1 MTMENNVIQVNFVP
15 QFEDIY
21 GVDNDDV
28 AVVIQHHKRTNELKF
43 EIVTKDNIRSIITID
58 PIKSVGLM
66 MALEEALDSQIQPK
80 RKK

>member
-1 MTMENNVIQVNFVP
+1 MKTENNVIQVNFVP

-21 GVDNDDV
+21 GIDNDNV

-43 EIVTKDNIRSIITID
+43 EIVTKDNKRSIITID

-66 MALEEALDSQIQPK
+66 MALEEALDSQSQPK
-80 RKK
+80 RNK

>member
-1 MTMENNVIQVNFVP
+1 MTTASNVIQVNFVP
-15 QFEDIY
+15 QFEDIF

-28 AVVIQHHKRTNELKF
+28 AVVLQHHKKTNELKL
-43 EIVTKDNIRSIITID
+43 EIVTKDNKRSIITID

-80 RKK
+80 RNK